1 MKFEKKSAVIYGKKV
16 WYWEKNHQQNPVMV
30 FLHGFPGSHKG
41 LMDLA
46 GNIKGYR
53 LIIPDLPACGQSE
66 PLQKSH
72 SLGNYANWV
81 NDFLGNLSIGN
92 VVVVGHSFGARVG
105 LMFATKHPQKIRGL
119 VLITPVV
126 KVDGL
131 IVRIASFK
139 GIIAKW
145 LPIAL
150 RKAWLSSKF
159 YHRMGHMV
167 IFKSSSSK
175 NRRQMLETDYK
186 ELENLDVRATI
197 EVFDEFYHSDLVSL
211 AKKMTAKILLVAGDR
226 DKIATIS
233 SIKEFAGK
241 LQKGSLQVIKNS
253 GHLVP
258 LERPLTTATVIE
270 TWLTNTQ

>member
-16 WYWEKNHQQNPVMV
+16 WYWEKDGQQNPVMI

-66 PLQKSH
+66 PLQKNH
-72 SLGNYANWV
+72 SLENYAHWV
-81 NDFLGNLSIGN
+81 NDFLGTLSIGN
-92 VVVVGHSFGARVG
+92 AVVVGHSFGARVG
-105 LMFATKHPQKIRGL
+105 VMFAAKHPQKIRGL

-131 IVRIASFK
+131 IVKIVSFK
-139 GIIAKW
+139 GLIAKW
-145 LPIAL
+145 LPAPL

-159 YHRMGHMV
+159 FHRAGHVV
-167 IFKSSSSK
+167 IFKSSSRQK
-175 NRRQMLETDYK
+175 RRQMLAADFE
-186 ELENLDVRATI
+186 ELKHADVRATI
-197 EVFDEFYHSDLVSL
+197 EVFDEFYRSNLVSL
-211 AKKMTAKILLVAGDR
+211 GKKMAADILLVAADR
-226 DKIATIS
+226 DRIATIS
-233 SIKEFAGK
+233 SVKEFAGM
-241 LQKGSLQVIKNS
+241 LQKGSLEVMKNS

-258 LERPLTTATVIE
+258 LERPLATAKIIE
-270 TWLTNTQ
+270 SWLGKM